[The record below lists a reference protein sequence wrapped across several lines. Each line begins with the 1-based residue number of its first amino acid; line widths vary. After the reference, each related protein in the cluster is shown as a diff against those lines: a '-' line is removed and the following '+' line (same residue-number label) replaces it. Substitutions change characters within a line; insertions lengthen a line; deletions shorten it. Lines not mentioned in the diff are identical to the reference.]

1 MTVDAGDWETSFADL
16 EETCQRAVRAALASE
31 LADRGTSCEVS
42 ILLTDDDAVRDLN
55 RTWRGQDKPTN
66 VLSFP
71 AQDEID
77 DAPDADMP
85 LLLGD
90 LVVAYQTVL
99 REAQSETKP
108 PAAHL
113 AHLLVHGTLHL
124 LGFDHETT
132 DEAEAME
139 AREVAILATLGVPDP
154 YRGEVPA

>member
-1 MTVDAGDWETSFADL
+1 
-16 EETCQRAVRAALASE
+16 LASE
-31 LADRGTSCEVS
+31 LADTGTSCEVS
-42 ILLTDDDAVRDLN
+42 VLLTDDAAVRDLN

-71 AQDEID
+71 AQDQIGGAPAA
-77 DAPDADMP
+77 DAP

-90 LVVAYQTVL
+90 LVIAYQTVL

-108 PAAHL
+108 PTAHL

-139 AREVAILATLGVPDP
+139 AREIAILATLGVPDP